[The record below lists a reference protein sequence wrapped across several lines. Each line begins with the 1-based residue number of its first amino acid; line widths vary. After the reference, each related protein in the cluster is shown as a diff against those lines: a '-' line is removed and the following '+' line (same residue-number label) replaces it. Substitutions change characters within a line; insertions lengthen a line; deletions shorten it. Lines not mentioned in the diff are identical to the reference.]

1 MTASEIPQDFLVSRW
16 VGKMSWLVGW
26 WGGGRR
32 IIAVLQ
38 VEVTKLT
45 RSFVFPINCMIH
57 MKNGYHGRHSD
68 SCALL

>member
-1 MTASEIPQDFLVSRW
+1 MGRKDELV
-16 VGKMSWLVGW
+16 GWLVGW
-26 WGGGRR
+26 GGR
-32 IIAVLQ
+32 IVAVLQ